1 MAKVPYPGTP
11 TSKSGWFLRR
21 HFVWHPPSIKSVNAG
36 TKATKQG
43 VSRLFVLAQLL
54 KSASTYAATRW
65 YSSLFALA
73 LFLIPGKIL
82 KRINLPAVHVQPD
95 FKVQVMPGAASG
107 IRVFAA
113 ASLIGNHIALL
124 YGVADFC
131 CNG

>member
-1 MAKVPYPGTP
+1 MPYPGTP
-11 TSKSGWFLRR
+11 TSKAGWFLCR
-21 HFVWHPPSIKSVNAG
+21 HFVWHPPSIKRVNAG

-43 VSRLFVLAQLL
+43 VSRLCVLAHLL
-54 KSASTYAATRW
+54 KSASTYDANRW

-82 KRINLPAVHVQPD
+82 KRINLSAIYVQPD
-95 FKVQVMPGAASG
+95 FKVQVMPGAAPG

-113 ASLIGNHIALL
+113 ATLIGDHIALL
-124 YGVADFC
+124 HGVADLG

>member
-11 TSKSGWFLRR
+11 TSKAGWFLRR

-43 VSRLFVLAQLL
+43 ISRRCVLAHLL

-82 KRINLPAVHVQPD
+82 KRINLTAIYVQPD
-95 FKVQVMPGAASG
+95 LKVQVMSGAASG
-107 IRVFAA
+107 IRVFTAA
-113 ASLIGNHIALL
+113 ALIGNDIALL
-124 YGVADFC
+124 YGVAYFGG
-131 CNG
+131 NR